1 MEIMLLGDPRVCP
14 RIYFEQT
21 AGSAQ
26 RCLLKVRPHERGWS
40 YTGLEQDSFA

>member
-1 MEIMLLGDPRVCP
+1 MEIMLFGDPEVCP

-26 RCLLKVRPHERGWS
+26 RCLLKVRLNDRGWS
-40 YTGLEQDSFA
+40 DTGLEQDSFA